1 MKYADALQQTRDM
14 VRDGAADAVIAAIP
28 YRTPRGLKAAH
39 MRQAAIDG
47 LTEALID
54 EILDAAIPGYED
66 ALAEMVGLRIM
77 TEVSRL
83 TAAGSA

>member
-1 MKYADALQQTRDM
+1 MRYAEALQEVRDR
-14 VRDGAADAVIAAIP
+14 VRDGVADVVDESMPVTRGGKGRAAN
-28 YRTPRGLKAAH
+28 

-54 EILDAAIPGYED
+54 EILDAAIPGFED